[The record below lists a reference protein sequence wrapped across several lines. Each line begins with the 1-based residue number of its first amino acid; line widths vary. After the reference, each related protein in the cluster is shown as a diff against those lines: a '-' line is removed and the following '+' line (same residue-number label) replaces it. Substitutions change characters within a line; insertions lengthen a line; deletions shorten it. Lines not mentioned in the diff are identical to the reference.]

1 MFSFER
7 MKGNI
12 CMFLRVPQ
20 FVLKIHNAKQ
30 ICTRIP
36 TKDINIGDWFGLAD

>member
-1 MFSFER
+1 MHV
-7 MKGNI
+7 
-12 CMFLRVPQ
+12 LRVPQ

-30 ICTRIP
+30 IYTRIP